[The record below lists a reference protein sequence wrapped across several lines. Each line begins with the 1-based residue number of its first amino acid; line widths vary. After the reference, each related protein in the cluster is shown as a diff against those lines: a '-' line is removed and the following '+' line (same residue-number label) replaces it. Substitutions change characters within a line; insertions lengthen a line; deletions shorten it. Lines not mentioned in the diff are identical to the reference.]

1 MASLQIRHLPD
12 DVHEALSRRAARE
25 GRSLAQ
31 QAVVEL
37 RKLRELERWDRRLE
51 VLVWLRQA
59 LKDRGTR
66 VLAPP
71 LEALLC
77 EDRGR

>member
-37 RKLRELERWDRRLE
+37 RKLRELERKDRQLE
-51 VLVWLRQA
+51 VLARLQQA
-59 LKDRGTR
+59 LKDHGTR

-71 LEALLC
+71 PEVLLR
-77 EDRGR
+77 EDRRR

>member
-37 RKLRELERWDRRLE
+37 RKLRELERRDRRLE
-51 VLVWLRQA
+51 VLGRLREE
-59 LKDRGTR
+59 LKGRGTQR
-66 VLAPP
+66 LAPAP
-71 LEALLC
+71 EALLR

>member
-1 MASLQIRHLPD
+1 MRHLPE
-12 DVHEALSRRAARE
+12 DVYEALSSRAARE

-37 RKLRELERWDRRLE
+37 RKLRELERRDRRLG
-51 VLVWLRQA
+51 VLAQLREELQG
-59 LKDRGTR
+59 LGTR
-66 VLAPP
+66 VLATPP
-71 LEALLC
+71 EALLR

>member
-1 MASLQIRHLPD
+1 MASLQIRHLPED
-12 DVHEALSRRAARE
+12 IHEALSRRAVRE

-37 RKLRELERWDRRLE
+37 RKLRELERRDRRLE
-51 VLVWLRQA
+51 VLGQLREE
-59 LKDRGTR
+59 LKSHGTR
-66 VLAPP
+66 ELAPAP
-71 LEALLC
+71 EALLR